1 MKLSSKNTLARN
13 FLKVELYRH
22 SFTCISLTKPAASIL
37 LRRWA
42 KEYMAQYG
50 NELESNT
57 LKSRAVGENAK
68 ITRLQ

>member
-1 MKLSSKNTLARN
+1 MIDYLSGPVIHEAFFKKYASKK
-13 FLKVELYRH
+13 FLK
-22 SFTCISLTKPAASIL
+22 ASIL

-68 ITRLQ
+68 IARLQ